1 MASLY
6 KMPLTKL
13 SGVGVKRAELF
24 AKLGINSVG
33 ELLNFYPR
41 AYEDWTDIKSISD
54 VNIGEICCIKATLGT
69 PVNDSYSRGGTILSK
84 GMVFD
89 DTGSLRILFFNNRY
103 ISGLLK
109 VGEEYLFRGKIND
122 EGYGLQMLAP
132 VFSPSSEENG
142 LHAIYKQ
149 TPGLV
154 SKVISNCVKQA
165 LTLLPKQINDP
176 LPEQVRKTFSL
187 CGLREALEQIHFP
200 KDPEKLYDARKRLV
214 TEELLVL
221 NLGMKKLKEHSRGVS
236 GVKISADYS
245 DDFKSTSPIC
255 LQNHHR

>member
-54 VNIGEICCIKATLGT
+54 VKNGEICCIKATLGT

-200 KDPEKLYDARKRLV
+200 KDPEKHYDAR
-214 TEELLVL
+214 
-221 NLGMKKLKEHSRGVS
+221 
-236 GVKISADYS
+236 
-245 DDFKSTSPIC
+245 
-255 LQNHHR
+255 

>member
-6 KMPLTKL
+6 KIPLTKL

-54 VNIGEICCIKATLGT
+54 VKNGEICCIKATLGK

-84 GMVFD
+84 GIVFD

-132 VFSPSSEENG
+132 VFSPSSEETG
-142 LHAIYKQ
+142 FMLFISKLPVLSARLYQ
-149 TPGLV
+149 T
-154 SKVISNCVKQA
+154 A
-165 LTLLPKQINDP
+165 
-176 LPEQVRKTFSL
+176 
-187 CGLREALEQIHFP
+187 
-200 KDPEKLYDARKRLV
+200 
-214 TEELLVL
+214 
-221 NLGMKKLKEHSRGVS
+221 
-236 GVKISADYS
+236 
-245 DDFKSTSPIC
+245 
-255 LQNHHR
+255 